1 MEVNLDPEIWQ
12 WIWLA
17 ATGMFVLG
25 ELAMPGSFFLLPFG
39 AGTAVATI
47 LAFSNA
53 NESLQWIAFIV
64 ISLASLAALRPLARK
79 LNSQEQPARVG
90 STRLIGEI
98 GVVTKDLGEALTENG
113 SIQIGREEWPAE
125 TLEKKHVPAGTR
137 VKVIHIEGTRVVVE
151 VI

>member
-1 MEVNLDPEIWQ
+1 LSPEIWQ

-39 AGTAVATI
+39 AGTAISTI
-47 LAFSNA
+47 LAFSNV

-64 ISLASLAALRPLARK
+64 VSVVSLAALRPLARK
-79 LNSQEQPARVG
+79 LNDQEQPAKVG

-98 GVVTKDLGEALTENG
+98 GVVTKDLGENLTENG

-125 TLEKKHVPAGTR
+125 TKEMEHIPAGTR
-137 VKVIHIEGTRVVVE
+137 VKVTHIEGTRVVVE

>member
-1 MEVNLDPEIWQ
+1 MDPEIWQ

-98 GVVTKDLGEALTENG
+98 GVVTKDLGEALKENG

-125 TLEKKHVPAGTR
+125 TLEKGHVPAGTR

-151 VI
+151 VIQES

>member
-1 MEVNLDPEIWQ
+1 MDPEIWQ

-151 VI
+151 VIQES

>member
-1 MEVNLDPEIWQ
+1 LEVNLDPEIWQ

>member
-1 MEVNLDPEIWQ
+1 MDPEIWQ

-53 NESLQWIAFIV
+53 NESLQRIAFIV

-125 TLEKKHVPAGTR
+125 TLEKKHVPAGAR
-137 VKVIHIEGTRVVVE
+137 VKVINIEGTRVVVE

>member
-1 MEVNLDPEIWQ
+1 LDPEIWQ

>member
-1 MEVNLDPEIWQ
+1 LGPEIWQ

-39 AGTAVATI
+39 AGTAVSTI
-47 LAFSNA
+47 LAFSNV

-64 ISLASLAALRPLARK
+64 VSVVSLAALRPLARK
-79 LNSQEQPARVG
+79 LNAQEQPAKVG

-98 GVVTKDLGEALTENG
+98 GVVTKDLGENLTENG

-125 TLEKKHVPAGTR
+125 TKEMKHISAGTR
-137 VKVIHIEGTRVVVE
+137 VKVTHIEGTRVVVE

>member
-1 MEVNLDPEIWQ
+1 MDPEVWQ

-17 ATGMFVLG
+17 ATGAFVLG

-39 AGTAVATI
+39 VGTAVATI
-47 LAFSNA
+47 LAFFNA

-64 ISLASLAALRPLARK
+64 VSIASLAALRPLARK

-98 GVVTKDLGEALTENG
+98 GIVIKDLGEDLTEIG

-125 TLEKKHVPAGTR
+125 TLEKDHVPAGAHVR
-137 VKVIHIEGTRVVVE
+137 VTHIEGTRLVVE
-151 VI
+151 VVEES

>member
-1 MEVNLDPEIWQ
+1 MDPEIWQ

-125 TLEKKHVPAGTR
+125 TLEKKHVPAGAR

>member
-1 MEVNLDPEIWQ
+1 MDPEIWQ